1 MRPTHVRD
9 VHGDCAYAFERQV
22 PKFGAAS
29 PSWATVRSCLR
40 QSGAALVL
48 LTAACTGALAQA
60 PAMRASGDP
69 LKSPACVD
77 ARRDLNAAEAALKPG
92 QAPSS
97 ADLKRLRQ
105 KVADVC
111 LRAEADTPS
120 ARVLPPI
127 AVPPVSAGI
136 GATAGIAQPRAPALP
151 VITPLPTPTPPT
163 GPTQVSRCDAG
174 GCWDSNGARLNRSG
188 PFLVNPQGAMCTKV
202 GTIVQCP

>member
-1 MRPTHVRD
+1 MGIMRDALRPCGHSFKRWL
-9 VHGDCAYAFERQV
+9 
-22 PKFGAAS
+22 P
-29 PSWATVRSCLR
+29 ATV
-40 QSGAALVL
+40 GAALLVV
-48 LTAACTGALAQA
+48 AHAGVFAQA
-60 PAMRASGDP
+60 TPLRAGDP
-69 LKSPACVD
+69 MKSPACID
-77 ARRDLNAAEAALKPG
+77 ARHELDAAEAALKPG

-97 ADLKRLRQ
+97 ANLKSLRQ
-105 KVADVC
+105 KVANVC

-120 ARVLPPI
+120 ARVQPPPI

-136 GATAGIAQPRAPALP
+136 GAMAGVASPRAPALP
-151 VITPLPTPTPPT
+151 VITPLPTPAPPT